1 MAIDFPAT
9 RWSLIARLPDQPQHA
24 STLIGLYVDA
34 IGAYVQMRLVGESR
48 ELIED
53 IVQDVLT
60 ELLAKPEVLA
70 KAKPG
75 SGSKFRYYVMHL
87 AWQAAMNALR
97 YQRRR
102 IHHSL
107 EAGPEDEHPSHCET
121 LASELP
127 APDQMVTMDRA
138 WAVSV
143 VQQALDDV
151 RRAAGAGQLD
161 ADSFMV
167 LKSNL
172 VDGHNLREV
181 AASSG
186 LSLATCSRR
195 LAQARQFLQQAIAER
210 LRLAGEVGPTDDATA
225 AGDRLLNAL
234 AQR

>member
-1 MAIDFPAT
+1 MVIDFPAT
-9 RWSLIARLPDQPQHA
+9 RWSLIARLPDQPQQA

-34 IGAYVQMRLVGESR
+34 IGAYVQMRLIGEPP

-53 IVQDVLT
+53 IIQDVLV
-60 ELLAKPEVLA
+60 ELLSKPEALA

-75 SGSKFRYYVMHL
+75 SGSRFRYYVMHL
-87 AWQAAMNALR
+87 AWQAAINALR

-102 IHHSL
+102 VHSRL
-107 EAGPEDEHPSHCET
+107 EGGSDDEH
-121 LASELP
+121 ASCDRATGNERP
-127 APDQMVTMDRA
+127 VPDQVEAMDRA

-151 RRAAGAGQLD
+151 RRAAGTGQLD
-161 ADSFMV
+161 VDSFMV
-167 LKSNL
+167 LKENL
-172 VDGHNLREV
+172 VEGRCLREV

-195 LAQARQFLQQAIAER
+195 LAQARQFLQHAVAER
-210 LRLAGEVGPTDDATA
+210 LRLAGEVGPSEDAAA